1 MRVLAN
7 QRATNVPPRSF
18 VQQEPPNIPSL
29 VVNRVI
35 FVWKEQRMGM
45 NILAFLE
52 RTIQVPILNLVV
64 PVYLPPQALML
75 IRWLKLKRLVFVTL
89 DFIAFQDPFQ
99 VHLQMVLRETNVYQA
114 CYVPK
119 DQLPPQSVLLDFTV
133 TILSRG

>member
-1 MRVLAN
+1 
-7 QRATNVPPRSF
+7 
-18 VQQEPPNIPSL
+18 
-29 VVNRVI
+29 
-35 FVWKEQRMGM
+35 MGM